1 MKPAPFEYHAP
12 ATLGEAL
19 RLLSEAGDDGK
30 LLAGG
35 QSLVPLLNM
44 RVLRPSALI
53 DLNGVPELRV
63 VKTSDG
69 NGLSLGAMVRQRT
82 LERDPLIRERVPL
95 LSEAAALIGHMQIRT
110 RGTLG
115 GSLVHADP
123 AAELP
128 AAVTA
133 LSARLTVRG
142 PSGVRTLSSEE
153 FFIGPLTTALAP
165 GEVLVDVLF
174 PPLPPGT
181 GWAFVELTR
190 RHGDFAIVGA
200 AALAHLDGA
209 GRVDFASMALCGTGG
224 TPYASPW
231 LGDVLH
237 GERPR
242 AELIQEV
249 GRRLSESVEPDGDIH
264 ASAGYRRKVAGVIG
278 TRALALALDRAQG
291 PHRAEVA

>member
-12 ATLGEAL
+12 ATLDDAV

-35 QSLVPLLNM
+35 QSLVPLMNM

-53 DLNGVPELRV
+53 DLNRIEELRA
-63 VKTSDG
+63 VKTFDE
-69 NGLSLGAMVRQRT
+69 NGLSLGAMVRQHT
-82 LERDPLIRERVPL
+82 LERDPLVRERVPL
-95 LSEAAALIGHMQIRT
+95 LSEAAAHIGHMQIRT

-128 AAVTA
+128 AAVAALGARLVVRGSSGTRIVSSDEFFVGPLATA
-133 LSARLTVRG
+133 LG
-142 PSGVRTLSSEE
+142 
-153 FFIGPLTTALAP
+153 P
-165 GEVLVDVLF
+165 GEMLVELLIA
-174 PPLPPGT
+174 PLPPGT
-181 GWAFVELTR
+181 GWAFVELAR

-209 GRVDFASMALCGTGG
+209 GRVDFARLALCGTGG
-224 TPYASPW
+224 TPHAADW
-231 LGDVLH
+231 LSDVLH

-242 AELIQEV
+242 PELMQEV
-249 GRRLSESVEPDGDIH
+249 GRRLTDSVEPDGDIH
-264 ASAGYRRKVAGVIG
+264 ASAAYRRKVAGVIG
-278 TRALALALDRAQG
+278 ARALALALDRARD
-291 PHRAEVA
+291 PTRREVA